1 MPARA
6 AGAEAGCCGGR
17 ELPVRARVAGAGGSA
32 GGRCRRDQVRW
43 RAGCVGPWRAATRK
57 EGGIGAL
64 IAREYA
70 SAEERG

>member
-6 AGAEAGCCGGR
+6 ASAEAGCWGGR
-17 ELPVRARVAGAGGSA
+17 ELPVRARLAGASGSA

-43 RAGCVGPWRAATRK
+43 RAGCARPWRAATRK
-57 EGGIGAL
+57 EGGIGML
-64 IAREYA
+64 ISREYA